1 MEKFIFLETLLE
13 TDVCKKEERLSMV
26 CEDIES
32 YSINN
37 SIQYKHNI
45 KEKPLKIDGI
55 YVFIY
60 ISILPEGTYD
70 YSFETSNII
79 LVKCKNK
86 YRQSVVFESKP
97 FYNIRK
103 LFEEM
108 MHVIDTYVFTCYRFI
123 SPAEKVNYK
132 IRDSN
137 IEDCCSVCFETTY
150 YHTLCNHP
158 LCFKCREKCIE
169 YNNLYCPICRQE
181 NVRLFK
187 DKKRLVDTFYYRGN
201 NDTVDVYMLDDI
213 VDVDIVD
220 IDIDV
225 DNGDGDIY
233 MGDDDDDGDSN
244 IDMGDIID
252 IE

>member
-1 MEKFIFLETLLE
+1 MEKFIFLETDILFE
-13 TDVCKKEERLSMV
+13 TDVCKKEEGLSMV
-26 CEDIES
+26 CADIES

-37 SIQYKHNI
+37 SVQYNVHSLN
-45 KEKPLKIDGI
+45 EKPLKIDGI
-55 YVFIY
+55 YVLIY
-60 ISILPEGTYD
+60 IYILPEGTYS
-70 YSFETSNII
+70 YAFETSNIG

-86 YRQSVVFESKP
+86 CQQAVVFESKP

-169 YNNLYCPICRQE
+169 YNNFYCPICRQE
-181 NVRLFK
+181 DVSLFK
-187 DKKRLVDTFYYRGN
+187 DKKRLVDTFNYRV

-213 VDVDIVD
+213 VDIDIVD
-220 IDIDV
+220 IDVDID
-225 DNGDGDIY
+225 DGDID
-233 MGDDDDDGDSN
+233 MSNVDDGNSD
-244 IDMGDIID
+244 IDMDDIID